1 MKFQAAFKKLLEKMQ
16 GSPAENPVRELRLL
30 IGHVLGLSQEKL
42 LFEVPL
48 EISPATFE
56 TLSNYVD
63 RRCQHEPLA
72 KILGYKEFWGLKFK
86 VTADTLDP
94 RPDSEILI
102 ETALKY
108 ISNLP
113 SPVHVLDLG
122 TGSGCLLL
130 SLLSE
135 VPKATGVGIDFSE
148 AALAVAQENA
158 KALGLQDRCQF
169 VQSNWF
175 EAIAGS
181 FDIILANPPYIDPS
195 ETLSRQTLYDPASAL
210 FAEDKGL
217 ADYKAILQS
226 ARGYL
231 KNKGIII
238 LEIGHAQADSVN
250 FIAQENE
257 FNLLVKVK
265 DFNQLD
271 RCVVFS

>member
-16 GSPAENPVRELRLL
+16 GSPADNPVRELKVL
-30 IGHVLGLSQEKL
+30 IGYTLGLSQEKI
-42 LFEVPL
+42 LFDPPL
-48 EISPATFE
+48 EISPAMFE
-56 TLSNYVD
+56 VLNNYVE

-108 ISNLP
+108 ISHLEGL
-113 SPVHVLDLG
+113 VHALDLG
-122 TGSGCLLL
+122 TGSGCLIL

-135 VPKATGVGIDFSE
+135 LPKATGIGIDFSK

-158 KALGLQDRCQF
+158 TALGLQDRCHF
-169 VQSNWF
+169 LQSNWF
-175 EAIAGS
+175 ETITGS
-181 FDIILANPPYIDPS
+181 FDIILANPPYIDPA

-210 FAEDKGL
+210 FAKDQGL
-217 ADYKAILQS
+217 ADYKVILQS
-226 ARGYL
+226 ARAYL
-231 KNKGIII
+231 KNKG
-238 LEIGHAQADSVN
+238 LLMVEIGHAQADLVN
-250 FIAQENE
+250 FIAQENG

-271 RCVVFS
+271 RCLVFS